1 MFSYLY
7 YLRVY
12 SFAATPP
19 LYLSC
24 PPASHS
30 LLRLRAAQGLAA
42 GEHTALLLS
51 CYAKLRAA
59 DKLDA
64 FAARAAA
71 AAAAGAP
78 AAFDA
83 AAAAAALR
91 AAGYPEHALAVAR
104 AAGDADAALGALLED
119 LGRGGEALALARAL
133 GRRGAAAALR
143 RRGRALL
150 VAAPEATTALLME
163 LCLPAQPDSAG
174 TAGNAGAGALNAA
187 TPSASAAAAEEER
200 RDAAFVADL
209 ADFAHL
215 YADRPAELRYACE
228 AILGLGPPAG
238 LPSRRALHHA
248 LLDIYLG
255 GTSGGGSGDGT
266 GSGPTSTTSAN
277 GAGAAPAET
286 GRAGRADALEL
297 LRRGWVAGAEPAF
310 DPARALAVCRFH
322 GFAAG
327 LAFLYSRLG
336 RDREAGAALA
346 GAAAWPALL
355 ELCAARGAAEPALW
369 RDALEALAGAAG
381 AEDAGSEG
389 ARAAA
394 EAALRALLDA
404 VDAAGALP
412 PLAVL
417 PALAARP
424 RLRLELVRGYVGRA
438 LAAEAA
444 AAGEARAEAGRLA
457 GEAAAAAAAAR
468 RLADE
473 PFVVQAARDAA
484 TGAPLELPSVHFLC
498 GHSFNLRDAAGAGA
512 GGSGGGDGGGG
523 GLGGGSLEECPLC
536 APAHA
541 RARELAASGA
551 RVAADADGFFKAL
564 RASGDGF
571 ATVAEYLGRGLMS

>member
-1 MFSYLY
+1 MPTIAQQRRRPCVFYRRPSQTP
-7 YLRVY
+7 
-12 SFAATPP
+12 SAAPP
-19 LYLSC
+19 RS
-24 PPASHS
+24 
-30 LLRLRAAQGLAA
+30 QGLAA

-119 LGRGGEALALARAL
+119 LGRGDEALALARSL

-150 VAAPEATTALLME
+150 AAAPEATTALLME
-163 LCLPAQPDSAG
+163 LCLPAAPEGGAVVV
-174 TAGNAGAGALNAA
+174 GNGAISGNGASL
-187 TPSASAAAAEEER
+187 SAAAAASAAEEAR

-255 GTSGGGSGDGT
+255 GTSGSGDGT
-266 GSGPTSTTSAN
+266 GSGPTSTAGAN
-277 GAGAAPAET
+277 GAGAAAAAT

-310 DPARALAVCRFH
+310 DPARALAVCRLH

-381 AEDAGSEG
+381 ADGGGGGDA

-404 VDAAGALP
+404 VEAAGALP

-468 RLADE
+468 RLAYE

-498 GHSFNLRDAAGAGA
+498 GHSFNLRDGAGA
-512 GGSGGGDGGGG
+512 GGGGGDVGGGAGGG
-523 GLGGGSLEECPLC
+523 GLGGGGLEECPLC

-541 RARELAASGA
+541 RARELAASGT

-571 ATVAEYLGRGLMS
+571 ATVAEFLGRGLMS